1 MPRLFTRP
9 AVLCAFLLLI
19 TAIPILVALVR
30 LVQIPTG
37 TLPLESSRF
46 ALVPV
51 RHFAHAA
58 AGAIFALAGP
68 LQFAGVLSR
77 RFGRLHRW
85 TGRAFGMAGLFL
97 GLSGLGLL
105 AEFPLIATP
114 PLQLMRG
121 LAGLALLAALTLG
134 IAAALQ
140 RRIPAHRAWMIR
152 AYVIGIGSTT
162 ISLVAL
168 PLLAFGITLEG
179 APFDLT
185 FVATWIATIAMGEV
199 VINSMDRETN
209 LRPPQAARRGDKSAL
224 WH

>member
-30 LVQIPTG
+30 LLQIPSG
-37 TLPLESSRF
+37 TLPLESLRF
-46 ALVPV
+46 AAVPL
-51 RHFAHAA
+51 RHFTHAA
-58 AGAIFALAGP
+58 AGAIFAVAGP

-77 RFGRLHRW
+77 RFGSLHRW
-85 TGRAFGMAGLFL
+85 TGRAFGVAGLFL

-105 AEFPLIATP
+105 AEFPTVATL
-114 PLQLMRG
+114 PLQMTRG
-121 LAGLALLAALTLG
+121 LAGLALLAALALG
-134 IAAALQ
+134 IRAAIQ

-185 FVATWIATIAMGEV
+185 FVATWIATVAVGEV
-199 VINSMDRETN
+199 VI
-209 LRPPQAARRGDKSAL
+209 RRTRKPAL
-224 WH
+224 SRMPTAQTA

>member
-9 AVLCAFLLLI
+9 VVLCATLLFI

-37 TLPLESSRF
+37 TLPLESLRF
-46 ALVPV
+46 AEVPV

-68 LQFAGVLSR
+68 LQFAGVLRR

-85 TGRAFGMAGLFL
+85 TGRAFGIAGLFL

-105 AEFPLIATP
+105 AEFPTIATL
-114 PLQLMRG
+114 PLQLTRA
-121 LAGLALLAALTLG
+121 LAGLALITALALG
-134 IAAALQ
+134 IRAAIQ

-162 ISLVAL
+162 ISLVVL

-185 FVATWIATIAMGEV
+185 FVATWITTVAVGEF
-199 VINSMDRETN
+199 VIR
-209 LRPPQAARRGDKSAL
+209 RARKPAKVRMPTAL
-224 WH
+224 TA

>member
-9 AVLCAFLLLI
+9 VVLCATLLFI

-37 TLPLESSRF
+37 TLPLESLRF
-46 ALVPV
+46 AEVPV

-85 TGRAFGMAGLFL
+85 TGRAFGIAGLFL

-105 AEFPLIATP
+105 AEFPTIATL
-114 PLQLMRG
+114 PLQVTRG
-121 LAGLALLAALTLG
+121 LAGVALIAALGLG
-134 IAAALQ
+134 IRAAIQ

-152 AYVIGIGSTT
+152 AYAIGIGSTT

-168 PLLAFGITLEG
+168 PLLAVGITLEG
-179 APFDLT
+179 ATFDLT
-185 FVATWIATIAMGEV
+185 FVATWIATVTVGEL
-199 VINSMDRETN
+199 VIRRTRKPARAPM
-209 LRPPQAARRGDKSAL
+209 PAAVAA
-224 WH
+224 